1 MSKPSTEEHWSDHA
15 ICRGAD
21 PDLFFP
27 IGYAAPILRE
37 QERRAK
43 AICGHCPV
51 TAECLGWALRVGEP
65 DGIWGGTTPEER
77 RELRRAAEA
86 PARRRLP
93 VISVRGDVEETASA
107 A

>member
-1 MSKPSTEEHWSDHA
+1 MFNTENDEHWTDHA
-15 ICRGAD
+15 ICRDAD

-27 IGYAAPILRE
+27 IGYGAPVLQDQIAA
-37 QERRAK
+37 AK
-43 AICGHCPV
+43 TVCANCPV
-51 TAECLGWALRVGEP
+51 TADCLAWALRVGEP

-77 RELRRAAEA
+77 RYLRREADA

-93 VISVRGDVEETASA
+93 VISVRGDVEAHQA